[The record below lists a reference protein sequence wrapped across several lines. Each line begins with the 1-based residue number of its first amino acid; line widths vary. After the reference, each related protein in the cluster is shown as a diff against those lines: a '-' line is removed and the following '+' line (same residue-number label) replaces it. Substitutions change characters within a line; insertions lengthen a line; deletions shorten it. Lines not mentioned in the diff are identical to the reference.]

1 VRPLAAE
8 ILQLCLEVVS
18 FAGDS
23 DTVQSYRA
31 LQQQFFRH
39 YYKYYQ
45 IWLAKQLFG
54 LVVGAAQSAELSAE
68 PSAHVCAML
77 VAVLKVL
84 VQCVKQHGGVV
95 FEFIARYN
103 VCARVLPLLKC
114 KTREVQVSSCI
125 QCNMP
130 SETTMCIGISSIAL
144 LEVLLI
150 DHHSKIAVVYVCA
163 SS

>member
-1 VRPLAAE
+1 VRLVSTSQEDTTNLRPLSAE

-39 YYKYYQ
+39 YYKHYQ
-45 IWLAKQLFG
+45 IWLAKPLSG

-77 VAVLKVL
+77 VTVLKLL
-84 VQCVKQHGGVV
+84 VQCVKQHGGVM

-114 KTREVQVSSCI
+114 RTREVQVSTCI
-125 QCNMP
+125 HIHMV
-130 SETTMCIGISSIAL
+130 CI
-144 LEVLLI
+144 VP
-150 DHHSKIAVVYVCA
+150 YVFLNHYMY
-163 SS
+163 S